1 MRNFI
6 SLIVLASPMVW
17 AQTPGSTSSAPAVPV
32 NQPSVPASGAA
43 TTSPRPSTTSP
54 TSPKPTVVT
63 PEKSGARA
71 KPVKSSPAVEVK
83 APSGPTLSMKEYF
96 TQVGGNNPAYRAAKE
111 AYEGAKKRVNE
122 SKLLYVP
129 ELNAFYEDGMTEKV
143 QTQPNFA
150 GRRTDTTIYNISI
163 MQNTPIGLKGTLSY
177 GNRFVDTQGTLSSVV
192 PVPRYYEVTP
202 SIELSQSLWRNGFG
216 SETRSQE
223 ALYKAQSNL
232 ALYGERL
239 KLEGVRI
246 EAEKTYNRLFF
257 AREALVARKDSYDV
271 ANKIYSWAKGRAANE
286 LGDDS
291 DAIQA
296 RAAQELRQ
304 LEVLKAEDEVREA
317 NRAFNSLRGINSDEV
332 TDDLEDPQP
341 VLPTKFDYNA
351 AVRSDELRLAEANL
365 KLAEAQGKLQRESL
379 TPTLDVYGKY
389 SLNGLDPQTAGASG
403 TSREAENDAWNGDH
417 PAYSIG
423 IRFRAPLF
431 WWLPVEVKR
440 GYNQQIEAAG
450 LRLKRESQEA
460 ERDQINLLA
469 RLQNTQKRYELARKL
484 QLTQKDQLERERL
497 RHRRGRTTLFQVL
510 QFEEQYVN
518 SRLNVI
524 QYQNELLNQVNDLS
538 LYRGEN

>member
-1 MRNFI
+1 MRNYI
-6 SLIVLASPMVW
+6 SLLLLVSPVAW
-17 AQTPGSTSSAPAVPV
+17 AQTPA
-32 NQPSVPASGAA
+32 
-43 TTSPRPSTTSP
+43 
-54 TSPKPTVVT
+54 
-63 PEKSGARA
+63 
-71 KPVKSSPAVEVK
+71 
-83 APSGPTLSMKEYF
+83 GPTLSMKEYF

-129 ELNAFYEDGMTEKV
+129 ELNAYYEDGMTEKV

-150 GRRTDTTIYNISI
+150 GKRTDTTIYNISI

-202 SIELSQSLWRNGFG
+202 SIELTQSLWRNGFG

-239 KLEGVRI
+239 KFEGVRI

-257 AREALVARKDSYDV
+257 AREILAARKDSFDV

-317 NRAFNSLRGINSDEV
+317 NRAFNSLRGITSDEV
-332 TDDLEDPQP
+332 KDDLEDPQP

-365 KLAEAQGKLQRESL
+365 KLAEAQSKLQRESL
-379 TPTLDVYGKY
+379 TPTLDIYGKY

-403 TSREAENDAWNGDH
+403 TSREAESDAWNGDH
-417 PAYSIG
+417 PAYAIG
-423 IRFRAPLF
+423 VRFRAPLF

-538 LYRGEN
+538 LYRGDN